1 MTFASDSEEGAQ
13 ALAGEVESRGVELS
27 LDVVHGRVRDA
38 ILHGELEPGAIM
50 SQVQLAQEL
59 GVSRTPLREA
69 LRLLQREGLV
79 DAEPNRRVRVASISI
94 ADLEQLYTLRIVNE
108 AFGIRLT
115 VPQMTPA
122 DIAGLRELLAEMQRF
137 GEQRDLDSWEVPHR
151 EFHRRLVRG
160 AGARPLKLIE
170 ELSDHAERYRR
181 AYFDVGGP
189 RAWNVGPGE
198 HPPIVDACER
208 GEAGEAAELLARHLS
223 RTALSVLMHI
233 APEHDPHEIRA
244 AVRSVLRG

>member
-1 MTFASDSEEGAQ
+1 MQDQ
-13 ALAGEVESRGVELS
+13 LS
-27 LDVVHGRVRDA
+27 LDSVHARVRHA
-38 ILHGELEPGAIM
+38 ILHGTLEPGTIM

-94 ADLEQLYTLRIVNE
+94 EDLEQLYTLRIVNE

-115 VPQMTPA
+115 VPELTA
-122 DIAGLRELLAEMQRF
+122 TDVEALRALLGEMDRF
-137 GEQRDLDSWEVPHR
+137 AAQRDLDRWEVPHR

-189 RAWNVGPGE
+189 RAWSTGPAE
-198 HPPIVDACER
+198 HAAIVDACSR

-223 RTALSVLMHI
+223 RTALGVLMQI
-233 APEHDPHEIRA
+233 APEHDPREIRA
-244 AVRSVLRG
+244 AVRSVMRGPQA